1 MPIYTQQGPFG
12 FWTTDWN
19 AVPGVY
25 VIGNASGSVIYVG
38 QTDNLQRRM
47 AEHRADTTH
56 CMHRYAPSQVWV
68 EVITTGEVD
77 RRLRERQIVSEYRPL
92 CNVA

>member
-1 MPIYTQQGPFG
+1 MPISKQDGPHN
-12 FWTTDWN
+12 FWMTTWN

-25 VIGNASGSVIYVG
+25 VIANASGQVIYVG

-56 CMHRYAPSQVWV
+56 CMHRYGPSLVWV
-68 EVITTGEVD
+68 EVVTTGEVD
-77 RRLRERQIVSEYRPL
+77 RRLRERQLILEYRPF